1 MKKYNYLCRGLSLFV
16 AVVFMLSTISVALEA
31 AVVTWLSPESGQVNG
46 RYVDVSVGYNTESTQ
61 KVTKIELWIDGEFYS
76 KKLMVNPATHGVV
89 SFNWD
94 TNGYPK
100 GYHPLVVKIYSNS
113 NFVGSASGTC
123 SVGNLLV
130 DLVPPTVKFTG
141 IKDGSTIKGV
151 TQINI
156 SAKDN
161 SGNAPIVSLLVDE
174 KLKLLKNTPPYTY
187 DLDTTAYNDGTYKVE
202 TYAFDNDGNKSNPAV
217 LNVKII
223 NKAKVAAQAA
233 PVTASTKTIA
243 AAKPIIPAPVA
254 AAKPSTAARTAE
266 PVITRVE
273 TKQIASA
280 QQSAPK
286 LILKTLSSEE
296 LSRIKERIN
305 AAENAA
311 LKAPVVT
318 QTKVADIPAKSS
330 APSFVEP
337 VQANSSTMILD
348 SPAVEATVVVKQIDT
363 PKEMVLVA
371 PASSPIA
378 ASTKQANVLVPTS
391 EVRQT
396 NIVQMASSKIAEPK
410 IIKPSLPQIKPV
422 VKQEKPIAPIPQ
434 IKKESKVIQIASAKV
449 AEPKTTKLDIVKV
462 KPVAKPVIIKK
473 VEVAKV
479 SPIVEKP
486 KVSPIAPKTIIISP
500 PVVKSNANALPQ
512 SGKIKVRDLMNKM
525 DGTVVW
531 DSKTKT
537 VITYS
542 KNVKIEMRIG
552 DNIVKVN
559 GTTMKVN
566 MVPTIVNGRTVI
578 DIRLY
583 HKACTIINSKQTSKQ
598 ALAK

>member
-1 MKKYNYLCRGLSLFV
+1 MKKYNYLWRGLSLFV
-16 AVVFMLSTISVALEA
+16 AIVFMLSTISVALEA

-46 RYVDVSVGYNTESTQ
+46 RYVEVSVGYNTESNQ
-61 KVTKIELWIDGEFYS
+61 KVTKIELWIDGAFYS

-100 GYHPLVVKIYSNS
+100 GYHPMVVKIYSNS

-141 IKDGSTIKGV
+141 IKEGSTIKGI

-187 DLDTTAYNDGTYKVE
+187 DLDTTAYNDGTYKFE

-217 LNVKII
+217 LNVKIL
-223 NKAKVAAQAA
+223 NTAKVTAQAA
-233 PVTASTKTIA
+233 PVTAPAKTIA
-243 AAKPIIPAPVA
+243 VVKPIIPAPVA
-254 AAKPSTAARTAE
+254 AAKASTAARTAE

-286 LILKTLSSEE
+286 LTLKTLSSEE

-311 LKAPVVT
+311 LKSPVVNE
-318 QTKVADIPAKSS
+318 TKSEVVPAKASV
-330 APSFVEP
+330 PTFVEP
-337 VQANSSTMILD
+337 IQSNNSTMIMD
-348 SPAVEATVVVKQIDT
+348 TSAVEATVVVKQIET

-371 PASSPIA
+371 PASKPIA
-378 ASTKQANVLVPTS
+378 ASTKQANILVPAS

-410 IIKPSLPQIKPV
+410 MIRPNFVKNKPV
-422 VKQEKPIAPIPQ
+422 VKQVKPIAPVPLV
-434 IKKESKVIQIASAKV
+434 KKETKVIQIASAKV
-449 AEPKTTKLDIVKV
+449 AEPKTKKLDIIKV
-462 KPVAKPVIIKK
+462 KPAAKPVLLKK
-473 VEVAKV
+473 IEVAKV
-479 SPIVEKP
+479 IPIVEKP
-486 KVSPIAPKTIIISP
+486 KTSPIAPKTIIAQ
-500 PVVKSNANALPQ
+500 PVVKTNSTALPQ
-512 SGKIKVRDLMNKM
+512 SGKIKVRDLMKKM

-552 DNIVKVN
+552 DNMVKVN
-559 GTTMKVN
+559 GTMMKVN

-598 ALAK
+598 ASAK